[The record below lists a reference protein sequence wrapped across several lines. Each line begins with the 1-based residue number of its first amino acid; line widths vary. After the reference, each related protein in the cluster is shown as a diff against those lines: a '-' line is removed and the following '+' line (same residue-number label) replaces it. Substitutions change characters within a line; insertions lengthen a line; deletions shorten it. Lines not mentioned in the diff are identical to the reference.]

1 MSKNYA
7 LAAFF
12 VGMVFLLTL
21 VWLHT
26 GTLLPPSGP
35 DAIWF
40 NAGLFTLLLGRF
52 VTEYRFTKP
61 NDVFLNC
68 VTVFVGVSTL
78 AHPPHPAWWEGI
90 RWGSAAIGVIAVAL
104 SWDLGAQARREERK
118 WRSFL
123 YQLVVSIGRADVL
136 FSIVFILA
144 LMSYF
149 ALDTHETQIF
159 VIAWGGI
166 LLTANLN
173 LPTLGRIIGVS
184 RKFPDRM
191 ILGTPHSFLA
201 PSIVFCRR
209 LGDRKPRL
217 HELVGFTQSG
227 AGSCHCLG
235 IVIGER
241 SSANETRIVVA
252 LIHCAIADS
261 QLNEYS
267 LMVSLSDDEQAAFTP
282 PVDEA
287 ERQRLSKVIGT
298 VAKGTSIAQV
308 RFELFGS
315 PDVSAG
321 SMLRVGPPD
330 RPVFYQVFDGM
341 INEEKAVSES
351 SRAFVEGEAEQIGRW
366 DAARGGFETH
376 DWVARERAPV
386 YIVDTDAEA
395 PPYIPAATEML
406 VGSVPKSN
414 YPVVI
419 DVHDGVLYHSAI
431 LGVTGS
437 GKSFLTYAF
446 IEDCKAKGIKAICL
460 DPTGDYQRYLADA
473 VMLTTPAEL
482 KAFLASPDHWIAILE
497 TASSAKNP
505 IETTF
510 EVATTCIDWC
520 KRTRPADHILNPV
533 PRVLVVLEEA
543 HLLVP
548 EWGFNPQQNLQTV
561 VNKTAQVVLQAR
573 KFGLGFLIVSQ
584 RTANVTKSILNQ
596 CNTIVSFQAFDE
608 TGFDFLKNYM
618 GPFHVRALPNLKPR
632 HGILVG
638 KASRSRRPLMV
649 HFATQTRAIRA
660 ELAPT
665 MPMPH
670 VVPDPGND

>member
-1 MSKNYA
+1 MTKNYA
-7 LAAFF
+7 LATFF
-12 VGMVFLLTL
+12 VGMIFLLAL

-26 GTLLPPSGP
+26 GTVTPPSGP

-68 VTVFVGVSTL
+68 VAVFVGTSTL
-78 AHPPHPAWWEGI
+78 ADPPLATWWESL
-90 RWGSAAIGVIAVAL
+90 RWGSALIGVVAVAL
-104 SWDLGAQARREERK
+104 SWDLGAEARREERV
-118 WRSFL
+118 WRSFV
-123 YQLVVSIGRADVL
+123 YQLVVSLGRADVL
-136 FSIVFILA
+136 FSLVFILA
-144 LMSYF
+144 LVSYF
-149 ALDTHETQIF
+149 RFDTVETQIF
-159 VIAWGGI
+159 VVAWGAI
-166 LLTANLN
+166 LLAASLN
-173 LPTLGRIIGVS
+173 LPALGRIARRTS
-184 RKFPDRM
+184 TYPDRH
-191 ILGTPHSFLA
+191 ILGRPHSFLA

-209 LGDRKPRL
+209 IGDRKPKL
-217 HELVGFTQSG
+217 HDLVGFTQSG
-227 AGSCHCLG
+227 AGPCHCLG

-252 LIHCAIADS
+252 LVHCAIADS
-261 QLNEYS
+261 QLNEHS
-267 LMVSLSDDEQAAFTP
+267 LMVSLSQDEQAAFTP
-282 PVDEA
+282 PIDEA

-298 VAKGTSIAQV
+298 VAKGTNIAQV
-308 RFELFGS
+308 KFELLGS
-315 PDVSAG
+315 PDIAAG
-321 SMLRVGPPD
+321 SVLRVGTHNQ
-330 RPVFYQVFDGM
+330 PVFYQVFDGV

-366 DAARGGFETH
+366 DSARGGFETH

-386 YIVDTDAEA
+386 YLVDNEAEVA
-395 PPYIPAATEML
+395 PYALAATEMQ
-406 VGSVPKSN
+406 VGTVPKSN

-446 IEDCKAKGIKAICL
+446 IEDCRVKGIKAVCL
-460 DPTGDYQRYLADA
+460 DPTGDYQRYLASA

-482 KAFLASPDHWIAILE
+482 NAFLASPDHWIAILE
-497 TASSAKNP
+497 TATCAKTP

-510 EVATTCIDWC
+510 EVAAACINWC
-520 KRTRPADHILNPV
+520 KKTRLPEHIIHPV
-533 PRVLVVLEEA
+533 PRILVVLEEA
-543 HLLVP
+543 HLLIP
-548 EWGFNPQQNLQTV
+548 EWGFNPQQDLQKV
-561 VNKTAQVVLQAR
+561 VNRTAQVVLQAR

-584 RTANVTKSILNQ
+584 RTANVTKSVLNQ

-618 GPFHVRALPNLKPR
+618 GPFHVRALPNLRPR

-649 HFATQTRAIRA
+649 HFATQNREVQAAPAPNMPLQNDGA
-660 ELAPT
+660 E
-665 MPMPH
+665 
-670 VVPDPGND
+670 G